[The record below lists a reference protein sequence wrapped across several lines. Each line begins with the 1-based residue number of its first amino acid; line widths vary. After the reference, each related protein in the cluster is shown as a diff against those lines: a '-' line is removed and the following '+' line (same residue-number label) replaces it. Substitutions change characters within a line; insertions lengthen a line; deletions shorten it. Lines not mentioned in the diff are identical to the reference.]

1 VDEFFRVIITPMMR
15 VNGRRVEVGSDEDA
29 VRGKGWGGRPLL
41 NDSARVSNRG
51 SEKENGKE
59 RWGSASM
66 AGKTISKK
74 TDEMRMRCRVLL
86 LLGRSGRDEA
96 IIIR

>member
-1 VDEFFRVIITPMMR
+1 MMR
-15 VNGRRVEVGSDEDA
+15 VDGRRAEVGSDEDA

-74 TDEMRMRCRVLL
+74 TDEMRMSGRVLL
-86 LLGRSGRDEA
+86 LLLRRAGRDEA